1 MTLRRR
7 SGLSDNV
14 TLVELPADQRA
25 VRFDELVAS
34 VEAPLRRALVAAY
47 GPDLGGEATADAL
60 AYAWEHLERL
70 CAMDNP
76 AGYLWR
82 VGQTSVRRMTR
93 RRWRE
98 QPWPGPAADR
108 RTSPAA
114 DLGDP
119 GLQAALSRLTL
130 HQRVAVVL
138 VHGFAYT
145 LAEAAAVLGCSVSS
159 LRNHLDRGL
168 TRLRHDLDDAH
179 A

>member
-1 MTLRRR
+1 ME
-7 SGLSDNV
+7 LSTD
-14 TLVELPADQRA
+14 DRA
-25 VRFDELVAS
+25 VQFAEFVAA

-47 GPDLGGEATADAL
+47 GPDLGGEAAADAL

-70 CAMDNP
+70 SAMDNP
-76 AGYLWR
+76 VGYLWR
-82 VGQTSVRRMTR
+82 VGQTSVRRATR

-98 QPWPGPAADR
+98 QPWPGPTKDP

-114 DLGDP
+114 DLGDT
-119 GLQAALSRLTL
+119 GLQTAVARLTA

>member
-1 MTLRRR
+1 MAE
-7 SGLSDNV
+7 LS
-14 TLVELPADQRA
+14 LDQPA
-25 VRFDELVAS
+25 VRFETLLAR

-47 GPDLGGEATADAL
+47 GPDLGADAAADAL
-60 AYAWEHLERL
+60 AYAWEHLDRVE
-70 CAMDNP
+70 AMDNP

-82 VGQTSVRRMTR
+82 VGQTSVRHTTR
-93 RRWRE
+93 RRFRE

-119 GLQAALSRLTL
+119 GLQAALARLTL

-138 VHGFAYT
+138 VHGFAYP
-145 LAEAAAVLGCSVSS
+145 LAEAAGVLGCGVST

-168 TRLRHDLDDAH
+168 ARLRQDLGETDV
-179 A
+179 

>member
-1 MTLRRR
+1 
-7 SGLSDNV
+7 
-14 TLVELPADQRA
+14 
-25 VRFDELVAS
+25 
-34 VEAPLRRALVAAY
+34 
-47 GPDLGGEATADAL
+47 
-60 AYAWEHLERL
+60 
-70 CAMDNP
+70 MDNP